1 MILDFFVFCDAW
13 CWLTF
18 VTPSQGWLFQQKPPA
33 KGSSCSEVFL
43 GEEHRV
49 RWASIPLTFCSAS
62 CWQHLQDRKRPQETP
77 RLCLSPHTAVH
88 IQAIT
93 VNGVLISQ
101 TDVSGGWNDA
111 EKLTRI
117 KPALLASWSWGDG
130 AKLQWFCE
138 AQLPGP
144 LWYKKDVGGRHGF
157 PAEGC
162 FIFSRILPLSDL
174 LGCD

>member
-18 VTPSQGWLFQQKPPA
+18 VATSQGWLFQQKPPA

-117 KPALLASWSWGDG
+117 KPALLATEELGWWCQTSAVLWGPAPRTSMIQKG
-130 AKLQWFCE
+130 C
-138 AQLPGP
+138 
-144 LWYKKDVGGRHGF
+144 GRQ
-157 PAEGC
+157 AWVS
-162 FIFSRILPLSDL
+162 SRRL
-174 LGCD
+174 LHI